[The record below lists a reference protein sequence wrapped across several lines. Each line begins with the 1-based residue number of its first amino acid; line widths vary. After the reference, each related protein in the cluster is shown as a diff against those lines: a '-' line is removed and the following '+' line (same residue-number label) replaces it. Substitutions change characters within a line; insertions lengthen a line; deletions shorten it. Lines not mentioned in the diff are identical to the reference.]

1 MGRGERTSQG
11 HRESDRG
18 LEAQWRAVE
27 VEGVVSRARGRSRV
41 KEDENWPSDLAMW
54 RSPAALR
61 RTVLVK

>member
-1 MGRGERTSQG
+1 MGRRERTSQG

-18 LEAQWRAVE
+18 LEAQWRAVK
-27 VEGVVSRARGRSRV
+27 VEGVVSRARGCSRV

-54 RSPAALR
+54 RSSVAL